1 VAAAALELSPACPRP
16 RLSRVRDQGVRQGD
30 YGTCFDT
37 RAPGCGRSP
46 ETNLKTPIAISVPT
60 ADTIRERH
68 AQSLLDLADDGAL
81 HAAYLPMWS
90 APPGRPEVARGE
102 RRDAIRR
109 YVADISAAANLPP
122 CVMSERGDWLYIAS
136 G

>member
-68 AQSLLDLADDGAL
+68 AQSLLDLADGAIPRL
-81 HAAYLPMWS
+81 RIATFEARQTALTVGIRGVANYGGYNGNAHLDLSEVHDLSFKIDYL
-90 APPGRPEVARGE
+90 VQ
-102 RRDAIRR
+102 
-109 YVADISAAANLPP
+109 
-122 CVMSERGDWLYIAS
+122 
-136 G
+136 